1 MQDWITGFAG
11 MGLLFTGLRMVGA
24 EVQQLA
30 GGRVRA
36 WIAATLDRPVAPQ
49 MVGVLSGACTQSAG
63 AVTFAAGGL
72 VSAGAATLGQALPLL
87 PWSSVGT
94 SLLVLAAAIDLRLM
108 AFLLFG
114 CVGSALLV
122 RVDRHAGLRPALYAL
137 LGLALLLF
145 GVGLLK
151 SAVAGLKDDP
161 AVGGALVLAGG
172 SFGLALLLG
181 VISGSLLQS
190 AQVATVLLLP
200 LVQAGVLGL
209 PPVAAVIYGASL
221 GTGLGRFLVAGSVDL
236 PGRRLTLAGLW
247 VRALGTALLLL
258 LHGIEVYADVPLL
271 MAWVS
276 SVTDSPGL
284 QTGLLY
290 LVSQVGIA
298 LAGEVAGRGIAARVE
313 RWLPDPEAAEPPD
326 LRPAHVPSGE
336 VRDPAGARLLCQ
348 LEFSR
353 LAGFLPQYLD
363 ELLAPED
370 RSPGAFGLG
379 RRHAGST
386 LILGALERC
395 LTSALRAEPAA
406 ADLEAL
412 VRLRT
417 RLALLRALQAA
428 LHAFAQDV
436 AALPVGERPARVERL
451 VHGLHAVLGVAGE
464 ALGTRSTD
472 EDRETLRKITGE
484 RGALMEQVR
493 QSLLER
499 GGATGSSERLVDATL
514 HFEKC
519 LWLLRRLSDDG
530 AAGPD

>member
-1 MQDWITGFAG
+1 
-11 MGLLFTGLRMVGA
+11 
-24 EVQQLA
+24 
-30 GGRVRA
+30 
-36 WIAATLDRPVAPQ
+36 
-49 MVGVLSGACTQSAG
+49 
-63 AVTFAAGGL
+63 
-72 VSAGAATLGQALPLL
+72 
-87 PWSSVGT
+87 
-94 SLLVLAAAIDLRLM
+94 
-108 AFLLFG
+108 
-114 CVGSALLV
+114 
-122 RVDRHAGLRPALYAL
+122 
-137 LGLALLLF
+137 
-145 GVGLLK
+145 
-151 SAVAGLKDDP
+151 
-161 AVGGALVLAGG
+161 
-172 SFGLALLLG
+172 
-181 VISGSLLQS
+181 
-190 AQVATVLLLP
+190 
-200 LVQAGVLGL
+200 
-209 PPVAAVIYGASL
+209 
-221 GTGLGRFLVAGSVDL
+221 
-236 PGRRLTLAGLW
+236 
-247 VRALGTALLLL
+247 
-258 LHGIEVYADVPLL
+258 
-271 MAWVS
+271 
-276 SVTDSPGL
+276 
-284 QTGLLY
+284 
-290 LVSQVGIA
+290 
-298 LAGEVAGRGIAARVE
+298 
-313 RWLPDPEAAEPPD
+313 
-326 LRPAHVPSGE
+326 VPSGE

-451 VHGLHAVLGVAGE
+451 VQGLHAVLGVAGE

-530 AAGPD
+530 AAGTD